1 MLEQFFSEDGR
12 NFRPSAIRAFSKLIK
27 DPGVISFAGGMPSPE
42 TFPADELSE
51 IAASVITDR
60 RAISLQYGPTL
71 GLPRLREMVS
81 SICVARGMV
90 VSAADVLMT
99 TGSQQ
104 GLNLIAHAFIDPGDI
119 VLVELPSYVGG
130 LASFHGRRGELVGI
144 RQDDGGIDLA
154 DLEAKLDQLRIA
166 GRRVKLLYTIPNFQ
180 NPSGRLMQQ
189 DRRDQLLA
197 LSERFGF
204 LIVEDDPYGELVYV
218 DGAETTAIRAR
229 EGSERVIYLG
239 SFSKVLAPGLRSGWV
254 VAAPV
259 LLNQLELAKEAAD
272 LCSAMLDQS
281 IIEEFLARDLFERQ
295 LSRVRNFYRDRR
307 NAFMQELETHF
318 RGEASWT
325 EAAGG
330 LFTFVTLHQEI
341 DTREHVGRAI
351 EHGVAYVPGAAF
363 FVDGSGGQT
372 MRLTFAKEPDERM
385 REGVRRLAE
394 VFLGTRSGDE
404 GSV

>member
-1 MLEQFFSEDGR
+1 M
-12 NFRPSAIRAFSKLIK
+12 
-27 DPGVISFAGGMPSPE
+27 
-42 TFPADELSE
+42 T
-51 IAASVITDR
+51 
-60 RAISLQYGPTL
+60 
-71 GLPRLREMVS
+71 
-81 SICVARGMV
+81 
-90 VSAADVLMT
+90 SAADVLMT

-130 LASFHGRRGELVGI
+130 LASFYGRRAELVGV
-144 RQDDGGIDLA
+144 RQNEGGIDLE
-154 DLEAKLDQLRIA
+154 DLEEKLDRLRNV
-166 GRRVKLLYTIPNFQ
+166 GRRVKLVYTIPNFQ
-180 NPSGRLMQQ
+180 NPSGRLMEQE
-189 DRRDQLLA
+189 RRDQLLA

-204 LIVEDDPYGELVYV
+204 LVVEDDPYGELVYIE
-218 DGAETTAIRAR
+218 GADTTPIRAR

-239 SFSKVLAPGLRSGWV
+239 SFSKVLAPGLRSGWI

-295 LSRVRNFYRDRR
+295 LARVRDFYRDRR
-307 NAFMQELETHF
+307 NAFMHELETHF

-330 LFTFVTLHQEI
+330 LFTFVTLHREI
-341 DTREHVGRAI
+341 DTREHVARAI
-351 EHGVAYVPGAAF
+351 ERGVAYVPGAPF
-363 FVDGSGGQT
+363 FVDGSGERT
-372 MRLTFAKEPDERM
+372 MRLTFAKEPDDRM

-404 GSV
+404 VSV